1 MASIPKILAALAIAL
16 IPGLLSAE
24 VSDAYFLTA
33 LEQGHSQKIVVYGTS
48 LTANAAWPAELQS
61 TLRASYGNKLRIINA
76 AGGGKD
82 SRWGVANLSKRVL
95 SQRPDTVFI
104 EFSMNDALVESKFSV
119 RESMENLR
127 EMIFTIRRERP
138 YCDVIV
144 MVMNPPTGT
153 AFTKRSRIEDYQKG
167 YRVVAKEASCRL
179 ISFTAV
185 WRDIIAHQPA
195 RWQTYA
201 PDGIHPNEKAC
212 REVILPYLL
221 RKIGFSPPSE
231 SATAAL

>member
-1 MASIPKILAALAIAL
+1 MASFSSRLAAAAIT
-16 IPGLLSAE
+16 LLPSLLQAE
-24 VSDAYFLTA
+24 VTSAYFLTA
-33 LEQGHSQKIVVYGTS
+33 LEQGRSQRIVVYGTS
-48 LTANAAWPAELQS
+48 LTANAAWPAELQD
-61 TLRASYGNKLRIINA
+61 TLRASYSGKLRIINA

-82 SRWGVANLSKRVL
+82 SRWGLANLSSRVL
-95 SQRPDTVFI
+95 DQRPDTVFI
-104 EFSMNDALVESKFSV
+104 EFSINDALEPSNLSV
-119 RESMENLR
+119 SESMANLR
-127 EMIFTIRRERP
+127 EMISLIRTGRP

-153 AFTKRSRIEDYQKG
+153 ALEKRSRIEDYQRG
-167 YRVVAKEASCRL
+167 YRRVASETSCRL

-185 WRDIIAHQPA
+185 WRDIIAREPE

-221 RKIGFSPPSE
+221 RKIGFSPPAE